1 MDIRLTQNFFL
12 VPAES
17 LLISMS
23 DNMVRMDS
31 VSTDFHLVQT
41 IFWSQHYGH
50 TGYNRLIKIKTMAG
64 MVK

>member
-31 VSTDFHLVQT
+31 VSRLSFTTDNFLLTTQWTYWIQQT
-41 IFWSQHYGH
+41 
-50 TGYNRLIKIKTMAG
+50 N
-64 MVK
+64 